1 MNYAQLEDY
10 SYTELKDMAK
20 DMDLAIRRSKAG
32 LIGEITEAFR
42 EYETYKRHKI
52 DKYVRGKQLGER
64 GKEGTTY
71 LVTTRDGTEYA
82 MKTFRKQKSSAT
94 LRKEADLQKLAADL
108 GASPNVVDIDT
119 VSKYIVM
126 EKMDSHLLHAM
137 ENQGG
142 TLTRQQQK
150 QIVNIY
156 KKLDKAGVFHG
167 DANLLNYMYKDG
179 KLYII
184 DFGMAREITTALTK
198 KLGTNNPNMRIMTLG
213 LALKLRDLK
222 CPPSSYEHIIKYL
235 SDEQRL
241 QFGFNLNSS
250 KKKRC

>member
-1 MNYAQLEDY
+1 MDYTQLENY
-10 SYTELKDMAK
+10 SYTELKQLAQDMG
-20 DMDLAIRRSKAG
+20 LVIRNSKAV

-42 EYETYKRHKI
+42 EYETYKRDKI
-52 DKYVRGKQLGER
+52 DKYVRVKQLGKH

-82 MKTFRKQKSSAT
+82 MKTFRKKKSSST
-94 LRKEADLQKLAADL
+94 LRKEAKLQNLAAYL
-108 GASPNVVDIDT
+108 GASPNVIDVDT

-142 TLTRQQQK
+142 ILTRKQQK

-167 DANLLNYMYKDG
+167 DANLLNYMYKNG

-184 DFGMAREITTALTK
+184 DFGFAKKITTDLTK
-198 KLGTNNPNMRIMTLG
+198 KLGTNNPNINIMTLG
-213 LALKLRDLK
+213 IALKLRDLK
-222 CPPSSYEHIIKYL
+222 CPPSSYEYIINYL
-235 SDEQRL
+235 SDEQRQ
-241 QFGFNLNSS
+241 QFGFNLN
-250 KKKRC
+250 